1 MLEWKR
7 MSKVRKWS
15 QESVWYIRC
24 YHQSLL
30 RVCGQQHPCDKEA
43 PAEGLQ
49 PQVPPPARGT
59 GEPGGCCSQQC
70 TPLLCQGQQL
80 PHRHQSRRSSLA
92 LQSPCT
98 ATPGR
103 ALLLLPQAYR
113 SLCVNLEVALVKTML
128 FLFLELS
135 RYGHHLRTILNRVHM
150 CLLCTRDV
158 FLEFNMVVL
167 ETLQILCTN

>member
-15 QESVWYIRC
+15 QESVRYIRC

-49 PQVPPPARGT
+49 PQVPPPAR
-59 GEPGGCCSQQC
+59 
-70 TPLLCQGQQL
+70 
-80 PHRHQSRRSSLA
+80 SSLA

-98 ATPGR
+98 AKPGR

-113 SLCVNLEVALVKTML
+113 SLCGNLEVALVKTML

-135 RYGHHLRTILNRVHM
+135 HHGHYLRTILNRVHM